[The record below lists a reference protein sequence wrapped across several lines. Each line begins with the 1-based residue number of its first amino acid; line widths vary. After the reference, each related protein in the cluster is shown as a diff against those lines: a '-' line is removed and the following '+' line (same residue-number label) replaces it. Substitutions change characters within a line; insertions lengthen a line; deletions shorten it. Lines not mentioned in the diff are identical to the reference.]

1 MDATLFFHRFHFAFT
16 VSYHY
21 LFPQFTMGM
30 ALLIVILKTRALQT
44 GDPRYDKSAR
54 FWGKIFGLA
63 FAMGVVTG
71 IPMEFQFG
79 TNWARFSEATG
90 GVIGQ
95 TLAMEGTFAFFLE
108 SSFLAL
114 FLFGHKKLSPR
125 MHWVAAFAVFAG
137 SWISGFFI
145 VATNAFMQN
154 PVGFE
159 VQADGT
165 LALTSFW
172 SLILN
177 PWLVWQYLH
186 TMAGSVVTASFVM
199 AAIGAYYLLAGGRD
213 GSEEGT
219 GSRIEYGKRF
229 VRLGV
234 LVGLPASI
242 LVAFP
247 TGDMQAVNVAEKQP
261 AAFASMEGLFDTEE
275 GAPLVLIGQPD
286 MEKLRLDNP
295 LEVPR
300 VLSFLTYRRWG
311 AEVVGLKDIPRDE
324 WPDNVP
330 LHYYAYHIMVGLGT
344 LFMAAML
351 VAGFLL
357 WRKKLYESRAMLWI
371 LMLAAP
377 FPFIA
382 NTTGWMTAELGR
394 QPWLVYGIL
403 RTQDGYSATV
413 SSGNT
418 IFSLLGF
425 MGMYLVLGI
434 LFVLLALREIGHGP
448 HDEPVPDGGGGH
460 AGGGRGAGSP
470 GGGSGGVPH
479 TAIPS
484 AHQEGR

>member
-16 VSYHY
+16 ITYHY

-30 ALLIVILKTRALQT
+30 ALLIVILKTVALRK
-44 GDPRYDKSAR
+44 GDPRFDKAAR

-108 SSFLAL
+108 SSFLGL
-114 FLFGHKKLSPR
+114 FLFGQKKLSPR
-125 MHWVAAFAVFAG
+125 MHWFTAFAVFAG

-154 PVGFE
+154 PVGYE
-159 VQADGT
+159 VLPDGA
-165 LALTSFW
+165 LALSSFW
-172 SLILN
+172 ALVLN

-186 TMAGSVVTASFVM
+186 TMLGAVTTGAFVM
-199 AAIGAYYLLAGGRD
+199 AATGAYYLLAGRGEEA
-213 GSEEGT
+213 SEEARGHAA
-219 GSRIEYGKRF
+219 YGKIFLRT
-229 VRLGV
+229 GV
-234 LVGLPASI
+234 LVGLPATI

-247 TGDMQAVNVAEKQP
+247 TGDFQAVNVADNQP

-275 GAPLVLIGQPD
+275 GAPLAILGQPD
-286 MEKLRLDNP
+286 MEKMRLDNP
-295 LEVPR
+295 LEIPLF
-300 VLSFLTYRRWG
+300 LSFLTHRRFT

-330 LHYYAYHIMVGLGT
+330 LHYYANHIMVGLGT
-344 LFMAAML
+344 LFIATMVLAAL
-351 VAGFLL
+351 LL
-357 WRKKLYESRAMLWI
+357 WRRKLYDSRAMLWV
-371 LMLAAP
+371 LLLSAP

-394 QPWLVYGIL
+394 QPWMVYGIL
-403 RTQDGYSATV
+403 RTEDGFSATV

-418 IFSLLGF
+418 LFSLLGF
-425 MGMYLVLGI
+425 MGLYLLLGVLF
-434 LFVLLALREIGHGP
+434 LFLVSREIAHGP
-448 HDEPVPDGGGGH
+448 GGH
-460 AGGGRGAGSP
+460 PVHGALHP
-470 GGGSGGVPH
+470 TDDPRH
-479 TAIPS
+479 PA
-484 AHQEGR
+484 ADEGR

>member
-30 ALLIVILKTRALQT
+30 ALLILVLKTLALRT
-44 GDPRYDKSAR
+44 GDSRYDQSAR
-54 FWGKIFGLA
+54 FWGKIFGLS

-114 FLFGHKKLSPR
+114 FLFGQKKLSPR
-125 MHWVAAFAVFAG
+125 LHWVTAFAVFAG

-165 LALTSFW
+165 LALNSFW

-177 PWLVWQYLH
+177 PWLVWQYFH
-186 TMAGSVVTASFVM
+186 TMMGAVVTGSFVM
-199 AAIGAYYLLAGGRD
+199 AAIGAYYLLAGRGRAAD
-213 GSEEGT
+213 ADAR
-219 GSRIEYGKRF
+219 SRAEFGKVFARIGI
-229 VRLGV
+229 LA
-234 LVGLPASI
+234 GLPASF
-242 LVAFP
+242 LLAFP
-247 TGDMQAVNVAEKQP
+247 TGDMQAGNVAKNQP
-261 AAFASMEGLFDTEE
+261 AAFASMEGLFQTED

-286 MEKLRLDNP
+286 MEKMRLDNP
-295 LEVPR
+295 LQVPR

-311 AEVVGLKDIPRDE
+311 AEVVGLEDIPRDE

-330 LHYYAYHIMVGLGT
+330 LHYFGYHIMVGLGT
-344 LFMAAML
+344 LFIAAML
-351 VAGFLL
+351 VAAFLL
-357 WRKKLYESRAMLWI
+357 WRGRLYDSRVMLWV

-394 QPWLVYGIL
+394 QPWLVYGML

-425 MGMYLVLGI
+425 MGLYLVLGI

-448 HDEPVPDGGGGH
+448 GHHPD
-460 AGGGRGAGSP
+460 
-470 GGGSGGVPH
+470 SGGPG
-479 TAIPS
+479 ALK
-484 AHQEGR
+484 EGR

>member
-1 MDATLFFHRFHFAFT
+1 
-16 VSYHY
+16 
-21 LFPQFTMGM
+21 
-30 ALLIVILKTRALQT
+30 
-44 GDPRYDKSAR
+44 
-54 FWGKIFGLA
+54 
-63 FAMGVVTG
+63 MGVVTG

-79 TNWARFSEATG
+79 TNWARFSQATG

-114 FLFGHKKLSPR
+114 FLFGHKKLSPKL
-125 MHWVAAFAVFAG
+125 HWLSAFAVFAG
-137 SWISGFFI
+137 AWISGFFI

-154 PVGFE
+154 PVGYE
-159 VQADGT
+159 VQADGA
-165 LALTSFW
+165 LALNSFW
-172 SLILN
+172 ALILN
-177 PWLVWQYLH
+177 PWLLWQYLH
-186 TMAGSVVTASFVM
+186 TMAGAVVTGSFVM
-199 AAIGAYYLLAGGRD
+199 ASIGAYYLLAGRREGA
-213 GSEEGT
+213 SEEARSQAT
-219 GSRIEYGKRF
+219 YGKGF

-234 LVGLPASI
+234 LAGLPASI

-261 AAFASMEGLFDTEE
+261 AAFASMEGLFETRD
-275 GAPLVLIGQPD
+275 GAPLVLLGQPD
-286 MEKLRLDNP
+286 MENMRLDNP
-295 LEVPR
+295 LEVPQ

-311 AEVVGLKDIPRDE
+311 AEVVGLRDIPRE
-324 WPDNVP
+324 QWPDNVP

-344 LFMAAML
+344 LFIAAML

-357 WRKKLYESRAMLWI
+357 WRGKLYDSRVMLWV

-382 NTTGWMTAELGR
+382 NTFGWMTAELGR

-425 MGMYLVLGI
+425 MGMYLVLGVI
-434 LFVLLALREIGHGP
+434 FILLAVREIHHGP
-448 HDEPVPDGGGGH
+448 EMEPIPTGGGSRSDS
-460 AGGGRGAGSP
+460 GGA
-470 GGGSGGVPH
+470 SGGVPGG
-479 TAIPS
+479 AAPS
-484 AHQEGR
+484 AHDERR